1 MVGTIVFIC
10 LALVPI
16 LLVVLFRANG
26 TTTFLS
32 VCLGYL
38 LAHFVSADVVE
49 GLAMFVKLD
58 KLIVGDY
65 LQLALLVLP
74 VLLVL
79 LFSKGS
85 SHGGLNKFV
94 HLLPGIAAG
103 FLLALLAVEFM
114 PNDLQAD
121 VKAWHYWRVLSN
133 LQTGIVLF
141 GAFFGLTHLFLD
153 RPKHEGHHKFSKHK
167 KY

>member
-1 MVGTIVFIC
+1 MVGLLLFAG
-10 LALVPI
+10 LAIVPI

-26 TTTFLS
+26 TTAFLS

-38 LAHFVSADVVE
+38 LAHFVSADIVE
-49 GLAMFVKLD
+49 GLALFVKLD

-79 LFSKGS
+79 IFSKGS
-85 SHGGLNKFV
+85 FHGGEKKFV
-94 HLLPGIAAG
+94 HVLPGVAAG
-103 FLLALLAVEFM
+103 LLLALLAVEFM
-114 PNDLQAD
+114 PKAMQAD
-121 VKAWHYWRVLSN
+121 VKAFQYWRTMSN

-141 GAFFGLTHLFLD
+141 GTFFGLTHLFLD
-153 RPKHEGHHKFSKHK
+153 RPKHEGHGKKHGK
-167 KY
+167 